1 VQHTHCD
8 MECITSEEIIVIK
21 ESLIDN
27 IPFTLSIF
35 VGNNGRSIGIQ
46 LERDDIAE
54 IFVYQE
60 ITTYKV
66 VYNSPYL
73 VNTYTCNDITSTV
86 NKVISVMKVHT
97 PFTYMYKI
105 AEKDKKIKEL
115 NNILKKFRQT

>member
-1 VQHTHCD
+1 